1 MKAKPKSSPS
11 EAVLA
16 ALPFLQGLTTRQLQ
30 MLAACG
36 MKSKFSGGELVFREG
51 DLANRFYVILQ
62 GRVELESS
70 RAGHKP
76 VRIETLGPGDVLGWS
91 WLLPPYFW
99 HSDARVLQD
108 LRVFVL
114 DGLCI
119 RKKCEENH
127 TLGYEMLKR
136 FAQIMEKRLNATRL
150 QLLDLYRKR

>member
-1 MKAKPKSSPS
+1 METLEPLLKQHPFFKDLHQDFIKLI
-11 EAVLA
+11 VGCA
-16 ALPFLQGLTTRQLQ
+16 ANRYYQAGTF
-30 MLAACG
+30 M
-36 MKSKFSGGELVFREG
+36 FREG
-51 DLANRFYVILQ
+51 EQANEFYLIRQ
-62 GRVELESS
+62 GLVSLEIVVHDGEAIELDT
-70 RAGHKP
+70 
-76 VRIETLGPGDVLGWS
+76 VGPGEILGWS